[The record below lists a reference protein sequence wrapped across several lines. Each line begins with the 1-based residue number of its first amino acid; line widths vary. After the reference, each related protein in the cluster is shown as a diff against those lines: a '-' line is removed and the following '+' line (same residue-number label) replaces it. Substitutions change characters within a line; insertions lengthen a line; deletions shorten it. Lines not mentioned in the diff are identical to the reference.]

1 MVQEFP
7 GKVSRNSGN
16 CKISEMRTIQLKI
29 LEIPRANLNGKKT
42 TGKNFRK
49 FGYTSRGCPLFW
61 KFLKML
67 FHLLLEIAENSCR
80 EFGRMESAHCF
91 QYLILINQLL
101 VQSVFTWRHGGHT
114 GVSKQW
120 NGGHVGVP
128 NQSFGSWTLFLCK
141 LFLLFQ

>member
-61 KFLKML
+61 KFLKCCSICYWKL
-67 FHLLLEIAENSCR
+67 PKIHAGR
-80 EFGRMESAHCF
+80 FGRMESAHCF

-101 VQSVFTWRHGGHT
+101 VQSVFR
-114 GVSKQW
+114 
-120 NGGHVGVP
+120 
-128 NQSFGSWTLFLCK
+128 
-141 LFLLFQ
+141 